1 MAASIQNLMNGSVF
15 FAAHYTLMGTAAPI
29 ENNVNTQSGAKIAL
43 LRLSSDFSSLI
54 FSGWTGLYA

>member
-15 FAAHYTLMGTAAPI
+15 FAAHYTLTDTAAPI
-29 ENNVNTQSGAKIAL
+29 ENNVNTQSGAKIPL